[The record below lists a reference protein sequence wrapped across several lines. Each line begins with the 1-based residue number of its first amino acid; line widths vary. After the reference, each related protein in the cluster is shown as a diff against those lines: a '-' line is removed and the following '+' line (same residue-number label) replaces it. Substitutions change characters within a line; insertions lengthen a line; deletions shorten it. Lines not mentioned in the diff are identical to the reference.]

1 MLLAFAGASAE
12 VQPAA
17 SGARAASVDAS
28 IVVRLFSRG
37 RRGGAGEGADK
48 KTLEEPS
55 PLGDAYVPLEALRA
69 AGDRGEAVD
78 AWYAVTPVNGC
89 EDATGE
95 VRVVASLGP
104 PPRDALDWGGA
115 EDVSKAQLQLEKAP
129 PKPKPK
135 PEPAQKRRA
144 RRSKDAK

>member
-1 MLLAFAGASAE
+1 M
-12 VQPAA
+12 
-17 SGARAASVDAS
+17 
-28 IVVRLFSRG
+28 
-37 RRGGAGEGADK
+37 
-48 KTLEEPS
+48 
-55 PLGDAYVPLEALRA
+55 
-69 AGDRGEAVD
+69 
-78 AWYAVTPVNGC
+78 
-89 EDATGE
+89 
-95 VRVVASLGP
+95 RVVASLGP